1 MQNNTKHAGLF
12 SLGFLVINLQFA
24 LVTAIAALFFAFSG
38 YLAHLGV
45 SPATAGFI
53 LSADALAALIV
64 QPFIAPLVHP
74 DNSRRWLVGGSIVFA
89 AALFMAG
96 HATTIPALVAARLL
110 QGTGFICVI
119 SALVSMVVQCIPPDM
134 SGRAFG
140 WVSLIRLLPYAV
152 IPPLFDLMR
161 VGPSSFAAVL
171 NLAALAALVPLLG
184 LVIPMSRPADGAG
197 SRAPGLS
204 GMMQSLRSPAVALL
218 LFSTLLFFCG
228 YSAIFFY
235 LKQFGN
241 GLGIGKA
248 SLFFT
253 IATVVMIIV
262 RLSGGWIFDRYDKVV
277 VCSAGL
283 FAAAVSYALLPACAS
298 GRMFFLLA
306 GISGLGWGIA
316 MPLQAAVMFDIS
328 PPAAR
333 GMNQNLLIVMMQGG
347 FFLGPVLGGW
357 MISLSGYGALFSCLA
372 ALNVAALFMT
382 AGAGRLVRQAE
393 GRGRLPQ
400 HPDNG

>member
-1 MQNNTKHAGLF
+1 MSKPTGLF
-12 SLGFLVINLQFA
+12 SVGFLVINLQFA

-45 SPATAGFI
+45 GPATTGFI

-74 DNSRRWLVGGSIVFA
+74 DNSRRWLVGGSLVLA
-89 AALFMAG
+89 AALFMVG
-96 HATTIPALVAARLL
+96 HVTTIPFLIVARLL

-140 WVSLIRLLPYAV
+140 WVSLIRLIPYAV
-152 IPPLFDLMR
+152 IPPLFDLLKT
-161 VGPSSFAAVL
+161 GPSSFGGVL
-171 NLAALAALVPLLG
+171 NLAAAAALVPLLA
-184 LVIPMSRPADGAG
+184 LVIPVSGSTDRAG

-204 GMMQSLRSPAVALL
+204 GMVESLRTPAVVLILL
-218 LFSTLLFFCG
+218 STLLFFCG
-228 YSAIFFY
+228 YSAVFFY
-235 LKQFGN
+235 LKQFGT

-248 SLFFT
+248 SFFFT
-253 IATVVMIIV
+253 IATVVMILV
-262 RLSGGWIFDRYDKVV
+262 RLFGGWLFDRYDKVM

-283 FAAAVSYALLPACAS
+283 FAAAVAYALLPACAS

-306 GISGLGWGIA
+306 GISGLGWGVA
-316 MPLQAAVMFDIS
+316 MPLQAALMFDIS
-328 PPAAR
+328 TPEAR

-357 MISLSGYGALFSCLA
+357 MITLSGYGALFSCLA
-372 ALNVAALFMT
+372 ILTVAALIMT
-382 AGAGRLVRQAE
+382 AGAGRLVRRVGA
-393 GRGRLPQ
+393 GCRLPQ